1 LAVRDTARVQG
12 AHKLAKPGRP
22 RLQGRNGGGER
33 CDRNGGDGKRIRPC
47 GRQMASASG
56 PADAVLANRK
66 EQPEPSLHAVARLAS
81 VYLHYSECAVATG
94 CVAGSLVAWR
104 ARSLSGR
111 GRLLLISAAAS
122 LGSSYALKNAICYGI
137 AQLFETTIDPA
148 VSAGWLKE
156 LESKM
161 AGKRFNMKPR
171 KEKRASS
178 VWLPFS
184 REKAEEAP
192 TVTLSL
198 SSDNLH
204 RLFDELD
211 VDNSGTLD
219 EKEVRR
225 LIERYFAATVS
236 TFRESTPGLFQK
248 AGLASYNEEEL
259 LPEPVIV
266 SFIQAFAETQ
276 VTQQARQ

>member
-1 LAVRDTARVQG
+1 
-12 AHKLAKPGRP
+12 
-22 RLQGRNGGGER
+22 
-33 CDRNGGDGKRIRPC
+33 
-47 GRQMASASG
+47 
-56 PADAVLANRK
+56 
-66 EQPEPSLHAVARLAS
+66 
-81 VYLHYSECAVATG
+81 
-94 CVAGSLVAWR
+94 
-104 ARSLSGR
+104 
-111 GRLLLISAAAS
+111 
-122 LGSSYALKNAICYGI
+122 
-137 AQLFETTIDPA
+137 
-148 VSAGWLKE
+148 
-156 LESKM
+156 
-161 AGKRFNMKPR
+161 
-171 KEKRASS
+171 

-236 TFRESTPGLFQK
+236 IFRESTPGLFQK